1 MMLGTAG
8 SGRRGPEEARIDFR
22 RFAGIAIDTSEHF
35 SVSIFLFSFGWY
47 FSSENCEEND
57 SVSTFSA
64 YVAVILAVYGLPD
77 FSWLLLKFPRVN
89 S

>member
-1 MMLGTAG
+1 MMLGTTG
-8 SGRRGPEEARIDFR
+8 IGRRGPEEARIDFR
-22 RFAGIAIDTSEHF
+22 RFAGITIDTSEPF

-47 FSSENCEEND
+47 FSSGNCKAND
-57 SVSTFSA
+57 SASTLSA
-64 YVAVILAVYGLPD
+64 SVAVILAVYGLTD

>member
-1 MMLGTAG
+1 MMLGTTG
-8 SGRRGPEEARIDFR
+8 IGRSGPEEARIDFR
-22 RFAGIAIDTSEHF
+22 RFAGITIDT

-47 FSSENCEEND
+47 FSSGNCKAND
-57 SVSTFSA
+57 SASTFSA
-64 YVAVILAVYGLPD
+64 SVADILAVYGLTD